1 MYFNFLN
8 CRDAIADVYG
18 YDMSDEENSDGEASG
33 DAIPD
38 FDEKKSAKKRT
49 MGPKSKTSGGNGSS
63 IKKKPEVRK
72 RKPVNISM
80 DDLESDG
87 SSIDGDFSS
96 GKIQTPTAQREDR
109 PKRNCSTKKKA
120 IVENNSDFSD

>member
-1 MYFNFLN
+1 M
-8 CRDAIADVYG
+8 DDEDSDKEADG
-18 YDMSDEENSDGEASG
+18 G

-38 FDEKKSAKKRT
+38 FDEKKSAKKKT
-49 MGPKSKTSGGNGSS
+49 MGPKSKTSGGNGSSS

-87 SSIDGDFSS
+87 SSIDGDFGG
-96 GKIQTPTAQREDR
+96 GKIQTPTPVQKGDR
-109 PKRNCSTKKKA
+109 PKRSCSAKKKA
-120 IVENNSDFSD
+120 ITENNSDFSD